1 MSALSAVCAVLLI
14 VGAATGWPTAI
25 AFILAGVAL
34 AAFAL
39 LATVALGWLWRYVRP
54 ARKGPWQ

>member
-1 MSALSAVCAVLLI
+1 M
-14 VGAATGWPTAI
+14 AAA

-34 AAFAL
+34 AGFAL
-39 LATVALGWLWRYVRP
+39 LVTVALGWLWRYVRP